1 MLKFIHIVGTRP
13 NFMKLASLIN
23 KMNKEFNNKVVHTG
37 QHFDTNMSDVFFKDL
52 DLGKPDYNL
61 NINSGDVN
69 TQIGNTIIK
78 LNEIFKD
85 EKPDGVIVYGD
96 VNTTLSGALTSNKLG
111 IPLIHVESGSRSF
124 NKGMPEEVNRIIVD
138 HISDILLGCDF
149 TTLDNLEAEGIYN
162 NTHIVGN
169 TAIDTFHNVYNDV
182 KDEPNPI
189 DGEFVLCTLHRP
201 SNVDNIDR
209 LKELIEHIGD
219 LGDKVVFPAHPRVKN
234 KLKDV
239 DIPDTIEIIEPL
251 GYKDFVR
258 HLNHCKYAISD
269 SGGVQCESTILRKR
283 LFTMR
288 DTTEHTLTV
297 ELGSNKLCYDPK
309 ELKEMVNLSVDL
321 SYDIPYIW
329 DGKASERIIEIIK
342 EYYGYNT

>member
-23 KMNKEFNNKVVHTG
+23 KMNKEFTNKVVHTG
-37 QHFDTNMSDVFFKDL
+37 QHFDANMSDVFFEDL
-52 DLGKPDYNL
+52 DLEKPDYNL

-96 VNTTLSGALTSNKLG
+96 VNATLSGALAANKLD

-124 NKGMPEEVNRIIVD
+124 DKRMPEEINRVIVD
-138 HISDILLGCDF
+138 HISDILLGCDY
-149 TTLDNLEAEGIYN
+149 TTLDNLKAEGIYDN
-162 NTHIVGN
+162 IHIVGN
-169 TAIDTFHNVYNDV
+169 TAIDTFHDVYNRV
-182 KDEPNPI
+182 KNEPNPI
-189 DGEFVLCTLHRP
+189 GEDFVLCTLHRP
-201 SNVDNIDR
+201 SNVDDLDR
-209 LKELIEHIGD
+209 LKDLIKYIGELNELVI
-219 LGDKVVFPAHPRVKN
+219 FPAHPRVSK
-234 KLKDV
+234 KLETIGVSSNIKIV
-239 DIPDTIEIIEPL
+239 DPF
-251 GYKDFVR
+251 GYKDFVK
-258 HLNHCKYAISD
+258 HLNHAKYVISD
-269 SGGVQCESTILRKR
+269 SGGVQCESAILRKR

-297 ELGSNKLCYDPK
+297 ELGSNKLCYNPN

-329 DGKASERIIEIIK
+329 NGKASERIIEIIK
-342 EYYGYNT
+342 EYYEHNN